1 VIIDDQN
8 PGHDFPFDGRA
19 ERMPTAMFKALVQSI
34 VQTARLASAL
44 PCAGAWKIGLRTRPD
59 LLMLALIAWLPAAP
73 VLAAVPDIHF
83 AAASIEAGSL
93 RLEGVRGDLVG
104 LHRFELSVERA
115 AGPAEGLLQDGL
127 QLEGVL
133 ESLSLEQESL
143 VLSILLESRGLQ
155 ARVSLSR
162 DEEGL
167 LLRTNASAQPLT
179 AAAHWSDLPS
189 QAGWLHSGTF
199 DVDAS
204 FAWPR
209 EGPGACDWRLNID
222 GLGFDSPEGR
232 FAGES
237 LQLDLSGQWPDLD
250 RSAMTVQV
258 GLRSGELLI
267 DDFYRD
273 FSSAAIGS
281 RAELSWADEELT
293 VANLSLSDGDAL
305 SLEAG
310 LRVDLDGES
319 EQPALRAL
327 EINRLELD
335 FPGAYQRYLEPMA
348 AAWALNGLEV
358 TGRLA
363 WRGQWS
369 SGELVSGDLLVS
381 DLSAVDISRDRFAVT
396 GLEAHLRPGDYGFDS
411 RLSWR
416 GLLFGRINLGAGEA
430 MLDSEPGAI
439 ALLEP
444 LTLQMLGGSVELE
457 TLKLILPGARGDG
470 SGEPDVLMRAHIREL
485 DMGEVTSALDWP
497 AFTGSI
503 SGEIPGVSLDDGV
516 LAVDGEIFF
525 DVFGGRI
532 ALQHLSMER
541 PFGVLPSLAADVIVT
556 DLDLEQLTRTFSF
569 GRIAGRLDGYVRD
582 LRMLDW
588 APVAFDAWFG
598 TPDRQEGSNDI
609 SRQAVNRLTT
619 IGGGS
624 ATAALTGPLMRMF
637 SSFSYR
643 RLGLGCRLQNNVCAL
658 RGLSEDQASVLI
670 LEGAG
675 VPKITIR
682 AFNRSV
688 DWPQMVSN
696 LLAISTDNPVQVGTP
711 TEP

>member
-1 VIIDDQN
+1 
-8 PGHDFPFDGRA
+8 
-19 ERMPTAMFKALVQSI
+19 M
-34 VQTARLASAL
+34 LAS
-44 PCAGAWKIGLRTRPD
+44 
-59 LLMLALIAWLPAAP
+59 IAWLPAAS
-73 VLAAVPDIHF
+73 VLGAVPEIHF
-83 AAASIEAGSL
+83 TAASIEAAGL
-93 RLEGVRGDLVG
+93 RLEEVRGDLVG
-104 LHRFELSVERA
+104 LRRFELSVERVTGA
-115 AGPAEGLLQDGL
+115 TEGFLRDGL
-127 QLEGVL
+127 QLAGVL
-133 ESLSLEQESL
+133 ESLSVEEESL
-143 VLSILLESRGLQ
+143 ALSILLESRGLQ

-167 LLRTNASAQPLT
+167 LLRTNASAQSLT
-179 AAAHWSDLPS
+179 AAARWSGLPR
-189 QAGWLHSGTF
+189 QAGWLRSGTF

-204 FAWPR
+204 FAWPP

-237 LQLDLSGQWPDLD
+237 LQLDFRGQWPDLG
-250 RSAMTVQV
+250 RSAMIVQA

-281 RAELSWADEELT
+281 RADLYWTEEELT

-310 LRVDLDGES
+310 LRFDLAGGS
-319 EQPALRAL
+319 GQPALQAL
-327 EINRLELD
+327 EITRLELD

-348 AAWALNGLEV
+348 AAWTLNGLEV

-381 DLSAVDISRDRFAVT
+381 DLSVVDISRDRFAIT

-430 MLDSEPGAI
+430 TLDSEPGAI

-444 LTLQMLGGSVELE
+444 LTLEMLGGSVELE
-457 TLKLILPGARGDG
+457 TLKLVLPGGRGDG

-497 AFTGSI
+497 GFTGSI

-532 ALQHLSMER
+532 ALRHLSMER

-598 TPDRQEGSNDI
+598 TPDRQEGSSDI

-643 RLGLGCRLQNNVCAL
+643 RLGLGCRLQNHVCAL
-658 RGLSEDQASVLI
+658 RGLSEDQASVLL

-682 AFNRSV
+682 AFNRNV

-696 LLAISTDNPVQVGTP
+696 LLAISADNPVQVGTP

>member
-1 VIIDDQN
+1 
-8 PGHDFPFDGRA
+8 
-19 ERMPTAMFKALVQSI
+19 MPTAMFKALVQSI

-44 PCAGAWKIGLRTRPD
+44 PCAGAWKIDPRTRLD
-59 LLMLALIAWLPAAP
+59 LLMLAFIAWLPAASA
-73 VLAAVPDIHF
+73 LAAVPDIHF
-83 AAASIEAGSL
+83 AAASIEAGGL

-104 LHRFELSVERA
+104 LRRFELSVERVA
-115 AGPAEGLLQDGL
+115 EPAEGFLQDGL
-127 QLEGVL
+127 QLAGVL
-133 ESLSLEQESL
+133 ESLSLEEESL
-143 VLSILLESRGLQ
+143 ALSVLLESRGLQ

-162 DEEGL
+162 DEAGI

-179 AAAHWSDLPS
+179 AAARWSGLPS

-199 DVDAS
+199 DIDAS

-237 LQLDLSGQWPDLD
+237 LQFDLRGQWPDLD
-250 RSAMTVQV
+250 RSAMTVQA
-258 GLRSGELLI
+258 GLRRGELLI

-281 RAELSWADEELT
+281 RAELSWTEKELT

-310 LRVDLDGES
+310 LRLDLDGES

-335 FPGAYQRYLEPMA
+335 FPGAYERYLEPMA
-348 AAWALNGLEV
+348 AAWTLNGLEV

-430 MLDSEPGAI
+430 
-439 ALLEP
+439 
-444 LTLQMLGGSVELE
+444 V
-457 TLKLILPGARGDG
+457 
-470 SGEPDVLMRAHIREL
+470 
-485 DMGEVTSALDWP
+485 
-497 AFTGSI
+497 
-503 SGEIPGVSLDDGV
+503 
-516 LAVDGEIFF
+516 
-525 DVFGGRI
+525 
-532 ALQHLSMER
+532 
-541 PFGVLPSLAADVIVT
+541 
-556 DLDLEQLTRTFSF
+556 
-569 GRIAGRLDGYVRD
+569 
-582 LRMLDW
+582 
-588 APVAFDAWFG
+588 
-598 TPDRQEGSNDI
+598 
-609 SRQAVNRLTT
+609 
-619 IGGGS
+619 
-624 ATAALTGPLMRMF
+624 
-637 SSFSYR
+637 
-643 RLGLGCRLQNNVCAL
+643 
-658 RGLSEDQASVLI
+658 
-670 LEGAG
+670 
-675 VPKITIR
+675 
-682 AFNRSV
+682 
-688 DWPQMVSN
+688 
-696 LLAISTDNPVQVGTP
+696 
-711 TEP
+711 